1 MRKPIK
7 IFVRLIRKRLVDSEC
22 AGSFVTAPGLKVDR
36 EIRNND

>member
-7 IFVRLIRKRLVDSEC
+7 IFVRLTRKRLVHSERL
-22 AGSFVTAPGLKVDR
+22 GSFVTAPGLKVGR